1 MTSHSETA
9 RTSPPGDPPEPEME
23 WIPGGTFRMGS
34 EEFYP
39 EEAPVRT
46 VTVDGFWM
54 DRAPT
59 TNREFAA
66 FVADTGYTTVA
77 ERDPDPEDYPGVAP
91 EDLVP
96 GSAVFRQPDGPVDH
110 RDPNEWWEYVPGAD
124 WRHPRGPD
132 SDLDGRMDH
141 PVVHV
146 AHEDAA
152 AFADWAGKQLPTET
166 QWERAARGGLE
177 GKRFVWGDEHVPGRL
192 MANTWQ
198 GEFPHENTELDGYA
212 RTSPVGAF
220 PENGFGLV
228 DAAGNVWEW
237 TRDWYSDDPTA
248 GASDS
253 PACCTP
259 TNPRGVSED
268 QSVDPR
274 DPSEVPRKVLK
285 GGSHL
290 CAPNYC
296 FRYRPAAR
304 YPEPIDTSTSHVGF
318 RCVVAETP

>member
-1 MTSHSETA
+1 MV
-9 RTSPPGDPPEPEME
+9 
-23 WIPGGTFRMGS
+23 WIPGGTFQMGS

-39 EEAPVRT
+39 EEAPVRE
-46 VTVDGFWM
+46 VEVDGVWM
-54 DRAPT
+54 DVTPV
-59 TNREFAA
+59 TNGEFAE
-66 FVADTGYTTVA
+66 FVDETGYTTVA
-77 ERDPDPEDYPGVAP
+77 ERDPEPDDYSGVDPD
-91 EDLVP
+91 DLVA
-96 GSAVFRQPDGPVDH
+96 GSAVFSSPDGPVNLG
-110 RDPNEWWEYVPGAD
+110 DPNQWWEYVEDANWLQPL
-124 WRHPRGPD
+124 GPE
-132 SDLDGRMDH
+132 SWLDGLLDH

-146 AHEDAA
+146 AYEDARA
-152 AFADWAGKQLPTET
+152 YAEWAGKQLPTEA

-177 GKRFVWGDEHVPGRL
+177 EKRFVWGDEHFPDGEP

-198 GEFPHENTELDGYA
+198 GEFPVENTTLDSYE

-220 PENGFGLV
+220 PANGFGLYDV
-228 DAAGNVWEW
+228 AGNVWEW
-237 TRDWYSDDPTA
+237 TRDWFSTDPTA
-248 GASDS
+248 GTG

-259 TNPRGVSED
+259 TNPHGVSRE

-274 DPSEVPRKVLK
+274 DPSQMPRKVLK

-318 RCVVAETP
+318 RCIVPGEG